1 MVSLQSFKFFLR
13 KVLLPAIV
21 KWNGPEDLSNGLT
34 LVPLNGLQ
42 QPFPAQRYHKAYAGP
57 YGCQYHRFPYIF
69 QTNLHQQHQQ
79 RAAKGSCF
87 QWILCLVHITALFA
101 PPHLRPPPSGSPP
114 KLPCPPQPGT
124 LPLVLLLLVM
134 PPVRSA
140 ACR

>member
-87 QWILCLVHITALFA
+87 QWILCLV
-101 PPHLRPPPSGSPP
+101 
-114 KLPCPPQPGT
+114 
-124 LPLVLLLLVM
+124 LLLLFLRHRIFVHRRLAHR
-134 PPVRSA
+134 RSYRA
-140 ACR
+140 RHSQVPCHLYYYCW